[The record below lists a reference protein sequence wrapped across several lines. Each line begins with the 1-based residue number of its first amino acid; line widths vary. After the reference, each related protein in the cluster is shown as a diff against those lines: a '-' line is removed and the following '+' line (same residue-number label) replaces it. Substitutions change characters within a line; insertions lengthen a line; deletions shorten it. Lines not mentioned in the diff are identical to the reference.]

1 MKKLYSMLLVIASG
15 FYSCN
20 RIAENST
27 VVRPIDQLQDYVEN
41 RDGFR
46 FSVVDSLEY
55 LEAKVYRTKMI
66 SGKWL
71 NEDLTIPSTWWH
83 WVDIIVPNTRDT
95 DKALLFIGGG
105 TSSDSIWQ
113 LDTLNIEKAIY
124 SKSVIAHINNIPFQP
139 IRFGSKDTIDHYE
152 DDLIA
157 YGWKQF
163 LMNGAG
169 DEQAEWLARFP
180 MTRAVSR
187 AMDVVQ
193 EITLKN
199 DIPVQ
204 EFFISGASK
213 RGWTTWTT
221 AAIDKRVIGMAP
233 LVIDLLNLKPSF
245 DHHYRVYGDW
255 SPAVQDYINYGIMDW
270 IGSKEFDRLL
280 EYVEPYQFKE
290 RFEMPKLIIN
300 GTVDEFFVTDSWK
313 FYYHDLTGYKQ
324 LQYVPNGNH
333 SLAGSYNTSNVFSF
347 FDALVH
353 NEPLPQWQW
362 KVVSNRFEVF
372 IEDDSKHYEIALWSS
387 TNPKARD
394 FRIWEVGQNWVKT
407 IIPKNENGVYSIQA
421 PENKDGYTSSLI
433 EVTFKRNPES
443 PLVFTTGTIVLPE
456 TYPFEPYQSLIP
468 MGTR

>member
-1 MKKLYSMLLVIASG
+1 MKNLHLLLLIIASG
-15 FYSCN
+15 FYSCS

-27 VVRPIDQLQDYVEN
+27 VLLPIDKLQEYTEN
-41 RDGFR
+41 RDGFS
-46 FSVVDSLEY
+46 FSIVDSLQY
-55 LEAKVYRTKMI
+55 LEAKIYRTKMI
-66 SGKWL
+66 SGEWL
-71 NEDLTIPSTWWH
+71 NENRTIPSTWWH
-83 WVDIIVPNTRDT
+83 WVDIIIPNIRDT
-95 DKALLFIGGG
+95 DKSLLFIGGG
-105 TSSDSIWQ
+105 TKSDSIWQ
-113 LDTLNIEKAIY
+113 LDTLNVEKAI
-124 SKSVIAHINNIPFQP
+124 STKSVIAHVNNIPFQP
-139 IRFGSKDTIDHYE
+139 IHFGSNDTIYRYE

-163 LMNGAG
+163 LINGAG
-169 DEQAEWLARFP
+169 NKQAEWLARFP

-187 AMDVVQ
+187 AMDVIQ
-193 EITLKN
+193 KITSK
-199 DIPVQ
+199 DSIPIQ
-204 EFFISGASK
+204 EFFVSGASK

-221 AAIDKRVIGMAP
+221 AAVDKRVIGMAP

-245 DHHYRVYGDW
+245 NHHYRVYGDW
-255 SPAVQDYINYGIMDW
+255 SPAIQDYINYGIMDW

-313 FYYHDLTGYKQ
+313 FYYDDLPGYKE

-333 SLAGSYNTSNVFSF
+333 GLAGSYNTLNVFSF

-353 NEPLPQWQW
+353 NQPLPQWQW
-362 KVVSNRFEVF
+362 KVVSNQFEVF
-372 IEDDSKHYEIALWSS
+372 IEEDMGDYEISLWSIVNS
-387 TNPKARD
+387 NARD

-407 IIPKNENGVYSIQA
+407 IIPKNENGMYNIEA

-433 EVTFKRNPES
+433 EVTFNRNPES

-456 TYPFEPYQSLIP
+456 SYPYESYQSLTP